1 MMLLS
6 RPVWLF
12 CSTLQEVFFAS
23 LQVNL
28 SDSADVRAG
37 IEILTQQLNA
47 PAQNTQARPA
57 AAPQQRLTRAMAEMK
72 SKKIWRFLDRVANLN
87 EADYSLPELGGHI
100 GLSSNKVCSLK
111 AILAKPEQRLGVQF
125 FEPAPSGAVDAAGN
139 PRYRM
144 PDRIKQAIQAT
155 A

>member
-1 MMLLS
+1 MEVLDM
-6 RPVWLF
+6 PV
-12 CSTLQEVFFAS
+12 

-28 SDSADVRAG
+28 TDPADVRAG
-37 IEILTQQLNA
+37 IDMLTRQLNSA
-47 PAQNTQARPA
+47 TQAAQVTPPA
-57 AAPQQRLTRAMAEMK
+57 AAQQPLAQPMAEMK
-72 SKKIWRFLDRVANLN
+72 RKKIWRFLDRVATLN
-87 EADYSLPELGGHI
+87 VPEYSLPELGGHI

-125 FEPAPSGAVDAAGN
+125 FELAPSGAVDTAGN

-144 PDRIKQAIQAT
+144 PDAIKQAIQA

>member
-1 MMLLS
+1 M
-6 RPVWLF
+6 PV
-12 CSTLQEVFFAS
+12 

-28 SDSADVRAG
+28 SDPADARVG
-37 IEILTQQLNA
+37 LDILTRLLNHAAQPPQA
-47 PAQNTQARPA
+47 PPP
-57 AAPQQRLTRAMAEMK
+57 AAPQQPLAQAMVEMK

-87 EADYSLPELGGHI
+87 VPEYSLPELGTHI

-125 FEPAPSGAVDAAGN
+125 FEPAPSGTVDASGN

-144 PDRIKQAIQAT
+144 PDAIKQAIQVA
-155 A
+155 